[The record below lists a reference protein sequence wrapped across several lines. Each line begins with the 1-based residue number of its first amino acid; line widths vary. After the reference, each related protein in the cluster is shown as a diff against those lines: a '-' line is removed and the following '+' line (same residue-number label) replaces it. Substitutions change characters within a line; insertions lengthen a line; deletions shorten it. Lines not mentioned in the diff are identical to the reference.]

1 MQRIKLEEVAMLQDD
16 LSLTP
21 TFRSLQKLADSD
33 DECVRRLA
41 VLIENKD
48 VETLDEVARLIER
61 LMVPLE

>member
-16 LSLTP
+16 LSLAP
-21 TFRSLQKLADSD
+21 TFRSLQKLAASD